1 MLRRKIKRG
10 QGDDKAEKAGDSD
23 LYKHTL
29 RAPLTVPNRVL
40 LLKSLNFFNWT
51 GVCEEPSFH
60 ANVVTFWD

>member
-1 MLRRKIKRG
+1 MIRQKR
-10 QGDDKAEKAGDSD
+10 QGTRICTNTPYEH
-23 LYKHTL
+23 LQ
-29 RAPLTVPNRVL
+29 TVPNRML